1 MQKHKWLT
9 KWSSQYGKCLKQ
21 IHNEKQGDG
30 QNLVFCL
37 AIFTCLCACIS
48 NLLWWMFAFRLTG
61 DGRNLRRQLDCS
73 DPLIFIPP
81 THRSGSQPSLP
92 CAPFRKVN
100 VLIEIRCFAHP
111 AHHGQ
116 PRPKKQQQQQ
126 QQTLDVNWKKKHLF
140 IYDDRTSCH
149 FYENT

>member
-9 KWSSQYGKCLKQ
+9 KWSSLSILNFCLQQNTMKNKEMGKILF
-21 IHNEKQGDG
+21 
-30 QNLVFCL
+30 FCL

-81 THRSGSQPSLP
+81 THRSGSLRFPVFLFEKSMFFLF
-92 CAPFRKVN
+92 FRGLSSSFGTN
-100 VLIEIRCFAHP
+100 VLIVLCRIKLR
-111 AHHGQ
+111 
-116 PRPKKQQQQQ
+116 
-126 QQTLDVNWKKKHLF
+126 NS
-140 IYDDRTSCH
+140 YSCLLW
-149 FYENT
+149 